1 MKRSYTAIG
10 FLLAGVWGVS
20 FGQSSVTLEKIMR
33 YPKYSFSDTV
43 HLKSI
48 PKEELYSRAWSWFDE
63 QAKTDPHFL
72 EEANMRHGRFT
83 GTSSIRFESRMK
95 GGSEFVKGKIFFL
108 VKVTVSDDYYV
119 YEFTDFIHQGRI
131 TFNTLTSAPKYPY
144 RTVADKDWHNMMWEE
159 MKISVKDQIY
169 PMIGNLRASMQKE
182 SGKFEEL
189 LVHRT
194 SEIPLEKLQN
204 AEISKVSGNKK
215 TETRKE
221 KPKGS
226 KNTAAKRKK

>member
-1 MKRSYTAIG
+1 MKSNNTTVIL
-10 FLLAGVWGVS
+10 FLLCAYGVS

-43 HLKSI
+43 RLANI
-48 PKEELYSRAWSWFDE
+48 PKEELYSRAWNWFDE
-63 QAKTDPHFL
+63 QTKTDPHFL

-108 VKVTVSDDYYV
+108 VKITVSDDFYV

-131 TFNTLTSAPKYPY
+131 TFNTITSAPKYPY

-159 MKISVKDQIY
+159 MKVSVKDQIY